1 MPESTNDELRV
12 FLRWTIALQHA
23 MDSSIRYDDPA
34 NMWKYAGF
42 KNFALKYN
50 RILQAV
56 AQKTELPPVL
66 DQYNESMKGSMDTV
80 VPVQKEI
87 FDSVYSNV
95 SMLRAV
101 LEGKFGV
108 IDDKTTALKDFI
120 RGRLRSAV
128 LQTPEQERDIQDV
141 IEQLLIGRG
150 MQKGQDYDREVGR
163 VKISSKELV
172 PDFIFPPLSTALEV
186 KLVKTLARVREVVDE
201 INADIAAYSKK
212 YRQLIFVVYDL
223 GHIRNEVEFRHDL
236 ESAGNVDVIVIKQ

>member
-1 MPESTNDELRV
+1 MPETTNDELRV
-12 FLRWTIALQHA
+12 FLRWTIALQQA
-23 MDSSIRYDDPA
+23 MDSSIRHDDPA
-34 NMWKYAGF
+34 NMWRYAGF

-56 AQKTELPPVL
+56 AQKTDLPPVL
-66 DQYNESMKGSMDTV
+66 DQYNEGMKGSMDTV

-101 LEGKFGV
+101 LEGKLGV
-108 IDDKTTALKDFI
+108 IDDETTALKDFI

-128 LQTPEQERDIQDV
+128 LQIPEQERDIQDV
-141 IEQLLIGRG
+141 IELLLIGRG

-172 PDFIFPPLSTALEV
+172 PDFCFPPLSTALEV
-186 KLVKTLARVREVVDE
+186 KLVKTMARVREVVDE
-201 INADIAAYSKK
+201 IKGTSKNRRCCLQRRSRWS
-212 YRQLIFVVYDL
+212 Y
-223 GHIRNEVEFRHDL
+223 NE
-236 ESAGNVDVIVIKQ
+236 G